1 VIFGTGDTNPAGTRH
16 TEHTMKHTKLGSLDV
31 SRIGM
36 GAMPINALYT
46 GANAD
51 NEEGVRAIHRALDLG
66 VTLIDT
72 AEAYGPFLNEELVG
86 KALKDRRDQVVLATK
101 FGFVSHMGRDAGL
114 DSSPENV
121 KLAVEG
127 SLKRLDTD
135 YVDLLYQHRVDPSVP
150 IEETVGAMAE
160 LVQEGKVRALGLSEA
175 GPGTIRRAHAT
186 HPLAAVQTEYSLW
199 FREPEQEILPVTREL
214 GIGFVPWAPLA
225 HGFLAGGFRTTD
237 WFDPEVDLR
246 ATMPRFNDPELFQR
260 NLRVADEVRS
270 IADQVGVT
278 PGQLCLAWLI
288 AQGDDIVPIP
298 GTRRVAH
305 VEENTAAHDIRLSDD
320 VLSKLD
326 RLTPAVGDR
335 LGKDHMDMIDY
346 S

>member
-1 VIFGTGDTNPAGTRH
+1 
-16 TEHTMKHTKLGSLDV
+16 MKHIELGDLDV

-51 NEEGVRAIHRALDLG
+51 DEEGIRAIHRALDLG
-66 VTLIDT
+66 VNFIDT

-86 KALKDRRDQVVLATK
+86 RALKGRREQVVLATK
-101 FGFVSHMGRDAGL
+101 FGFVSHTGRKTGL
-114 DSSPENV
+114 DSSPDNV

-127 SLKRLDTD
+127 SLKRLGTD
-135 YVDLLYQHRVDPSVP
+135 YVDLLYQHRVDPTVP

-160 LVQEGKVRALGLSEA
+160 LVREGKVRALGLSEA

-186 HPLAAVQTEYSLW
+186 HPLTAVQTEYSLW
-199 FREPEQEILPVTREL
+199 FREPEQEIFPVTREL
-214 GIGFVPWAPLA
+214 GIGFVPWAPLG

-246 ATMPRFNDPELFQR
+246 ATMPRFNDPQLFQQ
-260 NLRVADEVRS
+260 NLHVADEVKA
-270 IADQVGVT
+270 IADEVGVT

-288 AQGDDIVPIP
+288 AQGDDVVPIP
-298 GTRRVAH
+298 GSRRVAH
-305 VEENTAAHDIRLSDD
+305 VEENTSAHDIQLSAD
-320 VLSKLD
+320 VLRKLD
-326 RLTPAVGDR
+326 DLTPAVGDR
-335 LGKDHMDMIDY
+335 LGKDHMDMIDHN
-346 S
+346 

>member
-1 VIFGTGDTNPAGTRH
+1 
-16 TEHTMKHTKLGSLDV
+16 MKHIELGDLDV

-51 NEEGVRAIHRALDLG
+51 DEEGIRAIHRALDLG
-66 VTLIDT
+66 VNFIDT

-86 KALKDRRDQVVLATK
+86 RALKGRREQVVLATK
-101 FGFVSHMGRDAGL
+101 FGFVSHTGRKTGL
-114 DSSPENV
+114 DSSPDNV

-127 SLKRLDTD
+127 SLKRLGTD
-135 YVDLLYQHRVDPSVP
+135 YVDLLYQHRVDPTVP

-160 LVQEGKVRALGLSEA
+160 LVREGKVRALGLSEA

-186 HPLAAVQTEYSLW
+186 HPLTAVQTEYSLW
-199 FREPEQEILPVTREL
+199 FREPEQEIFPVTREL
-214 GIGFVPWAPLA
+214 GIGFVPWAPLG

-246 ATMPRFNDPELFQR
+246 ATMPRFNDSQLFQQ
-260 NLRVADEVRS
+260 NLHIADEVKA
-270 IADQVGVT
+270 IADEVGVT

-288 AQGDDIVPIP
+288 AQGDDVVPIP
-298 GTRRVAH
+298 GSRRVAH
-305 VEENTAAHDIRLSDD
+305 VEENTSAHDIQLSAD
-320 VLSKLD
+320 VLRKLD
-326 RLTPAVGDR
+326 DLTPAVGDR
-335 LGKDHMDMIDY
+335 LGKDHMDMIDHN
-346 S
+346 

>member
-1 VIFGTGDTNPAGTRH
+1 
-16 TEHTMKHTKLGSLDV
+16 MKHIKLGGLEV

-51 NEEGVRAIHRALDLG
+51 NEEGIRAIHRALDLG
-66 VTLIDT
+66 VTFIDT
-72 AEAYGPFLNEELVG
+72 AEAYGPFLNEELIG
-86 KALKDRRDQVVLATK
+86 RALQGRREQVVLATK
-101 FGFVSHMGRDAGL
+101 FGFVSHTGRDAGL

-127 SLKRLDTD
+127 SLKRLGTD
-135 YVDLLYQHRVDPSVP
+135 YVDLLYQHRVDPAVP

-160 LVQEGKVRALGLSEA
+160 LVAEGKVRALGLSAA

-214 GIGFVPWAPLA
+214 GIGFVPWAPLG

-237 WFDPEVDLR
+237 WFDPEADLR
-246 ATMPRFNDPELFQR
+246 VTMPCFNDPELFRQ
-260 NLRVADEVRS
+260 NLRVADEVKA
-270 IADQVGVT
+270 IAYEVGVT
-278 PGQLCLAWLI
+278 PGQLCLAWLL

-305 VEENTAAHDIRLSDD
+305 VEENTAAHDIQLSEE
-320 VLSKLD
+320 VLGKLD
-326 RLTPAVGDR
+326 QLTPAVGDR
-335 LGKDHMDMIDY
+335 LGKDHMDMIDH